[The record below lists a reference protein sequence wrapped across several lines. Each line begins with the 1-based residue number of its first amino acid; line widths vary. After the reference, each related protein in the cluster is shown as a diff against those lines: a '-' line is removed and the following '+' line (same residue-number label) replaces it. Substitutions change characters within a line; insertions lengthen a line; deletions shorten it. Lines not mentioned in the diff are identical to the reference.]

1 MQLKKDYKNVVC
13 VYKITCKPN
22 GKILIGSTTNLY
34 SRINHYRNDVNKDN
48 PLKHYN
54 IRQDIDGK
62 YVCANS
68 TKEIKRLQTF
78 EQWHNGIRNN
88 HSIKMQNYWKDNNT
102 RKLQQSSIMSKN
114 KTKYKYTI
122 INKST
127 NKIIKQ
133 DVGYT
138 DLFIPN
144 YNPCQIQQRFCYV
157 NKKANSN
164 KEKSPFA
171 LKTIVDTISIGQY
184 IISRTRI

>member
-1 MQLKKDYKNVVC
+1 MNLFNSLDSN
-13 VYKITCKPN
+13 
-22 GKILIGSTTNLY
+22 IG
-34 SRINHYRNDVNKDN
+34 
-48 PLKHYN
+48 YN

-78 EQWHNGIRNN
+78 EQWHNGIRDN

-127 NKIIKQ
+127 NKVIKQ

-157 NKKANSN
+157 NKKANNN